1 MIYSAIIEVR
11 MTSSRLP
18 GKPLLEA
25 CKKSMLEHLIL
36 RLQKS
41 KLLNKIVVATTTNKS
56 DDPIVNL
63 AKKIGVNYFCGDED
77 DVMKRVIGAASSV
90 NTDVVVEITGDCPL
104 IDPSLVDQAISIHKN
119 NNADYV
125 SNAHVR
131 SYPDGMDI
139 QVIELKA
146 LKKSYEMTNDPLH
159 LEHVSLH
166 IRENPEIFSHINIV
180 APPELFW
187 PELGITLDEERDYI
201 LIKEI
206 FEHFHKEANTFFS
219 CYDIINFLSKNKE
232 LTKINQDV
240 MRKGDS

>member
-1 MIYSAIIEVR
+1 
-11 MTSSRLP
+11 
-18 GKPLLEA
+18 
-25 CKKSMLEHLIL
+25 
-36 RLQKS
+36 
-41 KLLNKIVVATTTNKS
+41 
-56 DDPIVNL
+56 
-63 AKKIGVNYFCGDED
+63 
-77 DVMKRVIGAASSV
+77 
-90 NTDVVVEITGDCPL
+90 
-104 IDPSLVDQAISIHKN
+104 
-119 NNADYV
+119 
-125 SNAHVR
+125 
-131 SYPDGMDI
+131 
-139 QVIELKA
+139 
-146 LKKSYEMTNDPLH
+146 MTNDPLH